1 MDLEVSSVTD
11 KRIPVSGFRPALRHP
26 AVSSKQRQLYSV
38 LQSSISRS
46 CRRRSPR
53 SEATPPQ
60 LQNSQ
65 LSKRAVNV
73 IQVSPFV
80 SSVVAPASAGVIAGY
95 FGTFVAD
102 LADLGG
108 PLTLASGVVFAV
120 AAGGLNAASIIW
132 QERYQERR
140 RLITVTFMN
149 GKAVL
154 ISVKSIIAECGD
166 VVSKL
171 APFLSKR
178 LRLNSTQQ
186 VVVKAILTTGI
197 KVDLRD
203 QTEAGISLADFLREV
218 DTVHIEAPE

>member
-26 AVSSKQRQLYSV
+26 AVSSKHRQLYSV

-73 IQVSPFV
+73 
-80 SSVVAPASAGVIAGY
+80 SSVVVPASAGVIAGY